1 MVVEP
6 CMQLWLLVLF
16 IMHIKYLIY
25 YSIKII
31 NNYKNLQNN
40 LLLLWSNLS
49 VIFKKTNIK
58 LINNLNGYIK
68 SGFCAIMEQ
77 SGSGKNTFLSA
88 LAKRI
93 SLYEMKIE
101 GSIYINNNKY
111 VNKDLKNFSGYVMQ
125 DDILHSY
132 LTVYETLTYN
142 AELKM
147 KYNASKEDKISKIE
161 NIINKLELNNCR
173 NIIIGD
179 SSKKGISGGEKK

>member
-1 MVVEP
+1 
-6 CMQLWLLVLF
+6 MQLWLLVLF

-68 SGFCAIMEQ
+68 SGFCAIMGQ
-77 SGSGKNTFLSA
+77 SGSGKTTFLSA

-101 GSIYINNNKY
+101 GSIYINNN
-111 VNKDLKNFSGYVMQ
+111 
-125 DDILHSY
+125 
-132 LTVYETLTYN
+132 
-142 AELKM
+142 
-147 KYNASKEDKISKIE
+147 
-161 NIINKLELNNCR
+161 
-173 NIIIGD
+173 
-179 SSKKGISGGEKK
+179 